1 MIICTCTKN
10 KNDNFCIHVFNIFGG
25 VGMAITYKG
34 RFGAIQIY
42 NQLVYTGSIETLAY
56 ITMHV

>member
-1 MIICTCTKN
+1 
-10 KNDNFCIHVFNIFGG
+10 
-25 VGMAITYKG
+25 MAITYKG